1 MHKFWS
7 NPIYCYLF
15 FSFVACTFG
24 GIFKKSLLNPRSW
37 RFTSMFPSK
46 SFILLAPTFK
56 CLTHFGLLFCM
67 WYEMQVQIYSFSC
80 SYPVP
85 QHHLW
90 LSCMCVCVWLSFK
103 LGRKKEDVKTKKYI
117 NFFFT
122 FICYYF
128 YQCSLFLHGD
138 LRY

>member
-1 MHKFWS
+1 MYFGSGLIEYTVCKYFLSFCGLSFHFQDSVLWCT
-7 NPIYCYLF
+7 NFDQILFIFIF

-46 SFILLAPTFK
+46 SFIFLAPTFR
-56 CLTHFGLLFCM
+56 CLIYFGLCFCV

-90 LSCMCVCVWLSFK
+90 LSFVCVCVCDCL
-103 LGRKKEDVKTKKYI
+103 L
-117 NFFFT
+117 N
-122 FICYYF
+122 
-128 YQCSLFLHGD
+128 
-138 LRY
+138 